1 MACMALP
8 TLSFATTLFRGNAFR
23 REGEGRAL
31 AVNLWEVTG
40 VIAMRQSALV
50 VNFMMTGGGVEDLER
65 VLIRFWK
72 I

>member
-1 MACMALP
+1 
-8 TLSFATTLFRGNAFR
+8 
-23 REGEGRAL
+23 L